1 MKLLLLHG
9 ALGASIDFEAIIPYF
24 PAHWEIHQLDFVNH
38 GTGPFTDDPL
48 SIAAFG
54 GQVSEYLDIHNLTEL
69 HIFGYSMGGYV
80 ACWLA
85 RREPERIKSIYTL
98 GTKFIWSPEAAAAET
113 AKLDPRTILSK
124 VPEFAE
130 TLNSKHKTVNWQL
143 LLSQTASLMTSLGV
157 HPALHTDDFSQIHL
171 PVMVARGEL
180 DKMVSELAQITIAQ
194 SLANGFTDTLAQT
207 PHPLQQVDV
216 TLLIAK
222 LKAFFEGNDA

>member
-9 ALGASIDFEAIIPYF
+9 ALGASVDFEAIIPHF

-38 GTGPFTDDPL
+38 GVGPFTDDPL

-54 GQVSEYLDIHNLTEL
+54 GQVSEYLDINHLNGL

-85 RREPERIKSIYTL
+85 RREPERIRSIYTL
-98 GTKFIWSPEAAAAET
+98 GTKFIWSPESAAAET

-124 VPEFAE
+124 VPAFAE
-130 TLNSKHKTVNWQL
+130 ALNNKHNTVNWQL
-143 LLSQTASLMTSLGV
+143 LLSQTASLMTGLGA
-157 HPALHTDDFSQIHL
+157 HPALSLEDYSHINL

-180 DKMVSELAQITIAQ
+180 DKMVSEAEQMTVVEALAQ
-194 SLANGFTDTLAQT
+194 GFSDTLTQT
-207 PHPLQQVDV
+207 PHPLQQVNTSMLV
-216 TLLIAK
+216 QK
-222 LKAFFEGNDA
+222 LKAFFEAN